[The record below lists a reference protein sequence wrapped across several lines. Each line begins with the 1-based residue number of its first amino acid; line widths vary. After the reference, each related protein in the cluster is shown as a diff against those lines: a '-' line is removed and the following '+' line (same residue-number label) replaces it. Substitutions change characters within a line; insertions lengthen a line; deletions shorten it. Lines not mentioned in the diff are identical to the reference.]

1 MSNSLINADIAPTT
15 AEQRNWRW
23 YHFVALWIGMVIA
36 VPAYMLPA
44 GFIEQGMSPGQ
55 AVVIV
60 LLGNLVVLGPI
71 LLIGHA
77 GAKYGIP
84 FPVLAR
90 SSFGTI
96 GARLPALARA
106 MVACGWYGVQTWIG
120 GMTLLTLLGVIV
132 GRNLE
137 GAPLP
142 FLGIG
147 PGQLAAYAVFWLAQ
161 LVFVEKGINAVRK
174 FETWTA
180 PLKII
185 VCIGLVWWA
194 LDRAGGLGPIVA
206 QKSAFAPGGP
216 KEGQFWVVFW
226 PIFTAMSGF
235 WGALALNI
243 PDFTRFAHRQ
253 KDQIIGQA
261 IGLPLPMALLSLMSV
276 IVTSATV
283 VIYGKAIWD
292 PVALAGNMA
301 GIGVMIGLLI
311 ITIDT
316 ISVNIAA
323 NLVGPAYDFASLWPE
338 RISYR
343 VGGYIT
349 AILSTIAM
357 PWKLLANTDGYIFV
371 WLTGYGALLGPI
383 AGIMIADYWI
393 VRRSVLNVDALYEE
407 RSAYRYQ
414 GGWNIRALIAF
425 AVPVAINLPGFL
437 HAAAPMMFADVGSF
451 WLRLYDFAWF
461 IGIAG
466 GLVLYPLLMRG
477 QSARSAPA
485 QA

>member
-1 MSNSLINADIAPTT
+1 MDNALSNADIAPTT
-15 AEQRNWRW
+15 AAQRTWRW
-23 YHFVALWIGMVIA
+23 WHFLALWIGMVIA

-60 LLGNLVVLGPI
+60 LAGNLVVLVPL

-90 SSFGTI
+90 ASFGTV

-106 MVACGWYGVQTWIG
+106 LVACGWYGVQTWIG
-120 GMTLLTLLGVIV
+120 GMTLLTLLGVMT
-132 GRNLE
+132 GRDLS
-137 GAPLP
+137 GTPLP
-142 FLGIG
+142 ILGIG
-147 PGQLAAYAVFWLAQ
+147 WGQLAAYAAFWLAQ
-161 LVFVEKGINAVRK
+161 LVFVEKGIEAIRR

-185 VCIGLVWWA
+185 VCIALVWWA
-194 LDRAGGLGPIVA
+194 LDRAGGLGPITA
-206 QKSAFAPGGP
+206 QESAFGPGGT
-216 KEGQFWVVFW
+216 KEGQFWGTFW
-226 PIFTAMSGF
+226 PLFTAMSGF

-243 PDFTRFAHRQ
+243 PDFTRFARTQ
-253 KDQIIGQA
+253 RDQILGQA
-261 IGLPLPMALLSLMSV
+261 VGLPLPMALLALMSV
-276 IVTSATV
+276 LVTSATV

-292 PVALAGNMA
+292 PVALAGDMG
-301 GIGVMIGLLI
+301 GIAVLIGLLI

-323 NLVGPAYDFASLWPE
+323 NLVGPSYDFAALWPQK
-338 RISYR
+338 ISYR

-349 AILSTIAM
+349 AGLSTLAM
-357 PWKLLANTDGYIFV
+357 PWKLLADSSGYIFV

-393 VRRSVLNVDALYEE
+393 LRRARLDVDALYDGN
-407 RSAYRYQ
+407 SAFRYD
-414 GGWNIRALIAF
+414 GGWNPVALIAF

-437 HAAAPMMFADVGSF
+437 HAAAPATFGGVGLI
-451 WLRLYDFAWF
+451 WQQLYTYAWF
-461 IGIAG
+461 IGIFG
-466 GLVLYPLLMRG
+466 GLIVYSLLSLKRK
-477 QSARSAPA
+477 R
-485 QA
+485 

>member
-1 MSNSLINADIAPTT
+1 MDNALSNADIAPTN
-15 AEQRNWRW
+15 AAQRTWRW

-60 LLGNLVVLGPI
+60 LLGNLVVLAPL

-90 SSFGTI
+90 ASFGTT

-106 MVACGWYGVQTWIG
+106 LVACGWYGVQTWIG
-120 GMTLLTLLGVIV
+120 GMTLLTLLGVIA
-132 GRNLE
+132 GRDLA

-142 FLGIG
+142 VLGIG

-161 LVFVEKGINAVRK
+161 LVFVEKGINAVRR

-185 VCIGLVWWA
+185 VCIALVWWA
-194 LDRAGGLGPIVA
+194 LDRAGGLGPIAA
-206 QKSAFAPGGP
+206 QPSAFDSGGA
-216 KEGQFWVVFW
+216 KEGQFWATFW

-243 PDFTRFAHRQ
+243 PDFTRFARTQ
-253 KDQIIGQA
+253 RDQLIGQA
-261 IGLPLPMALLSLMSV
+261 IGLPLPMALLAMMSV

-283 VIYGKAIWD
+283 VIFGKAIWD
-292 PVALAGNMA
+292 PVALSGQMG
-301 GIGVMIGLLI
+301 GIAVMIGLLI
-311 ITIDT
+311 ITVDT
-316 ISVNIAA
+316 ISVNIAS
-323 NLVGPAYDFASLWPE
+323 NLVGPSYDFASLWPE

-349 AILSTIAM
+349 AGLSTLAM
-357 PWKLLANTDGYIFV
+357 PWKLLADSSGYIFV

-393 VRRSVLNVDALYEE
+393 VRRARLDVAALYDAD
-407 RSAYRYQ
+407 SAFRYR
-414 GGWNIRALIAF
+414 GGWNPAALIAF

-437 HAAAPMMFADVGSF
+437 HAAAPATFGGVGAF
-451 WLRLYDFAWF
+451 WTGLYTYAWF
-461 IGIAG
+461 IGMFG
-466 GLVLYPLLMRG
+466 GLTIYPLLATR
-477 QSARSAPA
+477 PA
-485 QA
+485 DG